1 MGLELLK
8 KYFTPKR
15 VLDIGANVGQ
25 FYRECFNIFPDSYYF
40 LIEGN
45 DRCKESLTNLNVDY
59 KISMLSNSVKEVDFY
74 IRKYEP
80 LCTGN
85 SLYRENTSFFDD
97 DQIIIKKIHTEKL
110 DDLFPN
116 DSFDLIKIDVQG
128 SELDIINGGINLVSK
143 AKGVILEI
151 SLVEYNLNSPKKDDV
166 YNLME
171 YLRFK
176 PVELIGN
183 INHPINHSLIQQD
196 ILFLKEN

>member
-45 DRCKESLTNLNVDY
+45 DGCKESLTNLNVDY